1 MSMMDDFLNKAR
13 DFVSKKPAV
22 KEKVLKKSKSDKDV
36 ATAKGEPY
44 VTILSMDVDPNNLS
58 AGTVELDWNDKFI
71 LQLQRHGYVG
81 KTDADMVD
89 QWFTNVCRHIVMESY
104 QQEMADPDKRSDARF
119 IQDQKLDNGKR
130 EYR

>member
-1 MSMMDDFLNKAR
+1 MMDDFLKKAR

>member
-1 MSMMDDFLNKAR
+1 MDDFLKKAR
-13 DFVSKKPAV
+13 DFVSKKPEV
-22 KEKVLKKSKSDKDV
+22 KEKTLRKSKSEKDL

>member
-1 MSMMDDFLNKAR
+1 MDDFLKKAR

>member
-1 MSMMDDFLNKAR
+1 MDDFLNKAR

-22 KEKVLKKSKSDKDV
+22 KEKVLKKSKSDKDI